1 MGFFYQMHKLGERT
15 MASMTDSNWNEL
27 MTPLWALGI
36 FPLFHAIWSEHGIND
51 PLCQNWALGAFVLT
65 DLSWNEPLLALET
78 ACWCR
83 FAQQKNL
90 FLPTASL
97 TAFAISRSFLRPNIW
112 QISRGPLFVQISG
125 KYLEGLSSPK
135 YLANISRAFV
145 FGFQRLHRLL
155 HLMKF
160 DARTM
165 LSNCTLCCNP
175 EGQLGLQL
183 YPEKKTTLL
192 CSCAEHFFLI
202 FLNTELATR
211 IQEPYVCIYVLYTLV
226 RR

>member
-1 MGFFYQMHKLGERT
+1 MILFVRIEH
-15 MASMTDSNWNEL
+15 
-27 MTPLWALGI
+27 WALLCWQILVGMNHCQLWK
-36 FPLFHAIWSEHGIND
+36 PLADADSHNRRTFF
-51 PLCQNWALGAFVLT
+51 CQRLLWP
-65 DLSWNEPLLALET
+65 PLL
-78 ACWCR
+78 
-83 FAQQKNL
+83 
-90 FLPTASL
+90 
-97 TAFAISRSFLRPNIW
+97 
-112 QISRGPLFVQISG
+112 
-125 KYLEGLSSPK
+125 KYLEGLSSSK
-135 YLANISRAFV
+135 YLANISGAFV

-165 LSNCTLCCNP
+165 LSNCQLRCNP

-211 IQEPYVCIYVLYTLV
+211 IQEPYVCIYVLYILV
-226 RR
+226 RT

>member
-1 MGFFYQMHKLGERT
+1 MILFVRIEH
-15 MASMTDSNWNEL
+15 
-27 MTPLWALGI
+27 WALLCWQILVGMNHCQLWK
-36 FPLFHAIWSEHGIND
+36 PLADADSHNRRTFF
-51 PLCQNWALGAFVLT
+51 CQRLLWP
-65 DLSWNEPLLALET
+65 PLL
-78 ACWCR
+78 
-83 FAQQKNL
+83 
-90 FLPTASL
+90 
-97 TAFAISRSFLRPNIW
+97 
-112 QISRGPLFVQISG
+112 SRGPFFVQISG

-165 LSNCTLCCNP
+165 LSNCQLRCNP

-202 FLNTELATR
+202 FLNTELGSKNHMCASMF
-211 IQEPYVCIYVLYTLV
+211 CIY
-226 RR
+226 